1 MSSSNEDIDASV
13 REHIDAHRAEIN
25 AEIRI
30 ALRQLNGTDSAA
42 LTLMTGFSAEEIDDL
57 GGLPT

>member
-1 MSSSNEDIDASV
+1 MSGSNFDASV
-13 REHIDAHRAEIN
+13 REHVDAHRAEIN

-30 ALRQLNGTDSAA
+30 ALRRLNGTDSAA
-42 LTLMTGFSAEEIDDL
+42 LTLMSGFSAEEIDDL